1 MHVCIYIYIDICV
14 FIYTP
19 YQDHMVL
26 PGMSPLQ
33 EMEIPATAPVATA
46 QRKNEAKR
54 KNAEPEEP
62 GFEDGSTGRVENH
75 RKIMKTIEK
84 PQENHENHRKTMKA
98 IGK

>member
-1 MHVCIYIYIDICV
+1 MYIYTIHPSIHPSIHTDYTHITHIYIY
-14 FIYTP
+14 IYTP
-19 YQDHMVL
+19 YQDHMVF

-62 GFEDGSTGRVENH
+62 GFEDGSSGRVENN
-75 RKIMKTIEK
+75 RKTI
-84 PQENHENHRKTMKA
+84 
-98 IGK
+98 GKS

>member
-1 MHVCIYIYIDICV
+1 MYVHVHIYYTSIHPSIHTDYTHITHIY
-14 FIYTP
+14 IYTP
-19 YQDHMVL
+19 YQDHMVF

-62 GFEDGSTGRVENH
+62 GFEDGSSGRVENN
-75 RKIMKTIEK
+75 RKTI
-84 PQENHENHRKTMKA
+84 
-98 IGK
+98 GKS